1 MLSFDSSLS
10 TSLDKKSTE
19 SFWVLKLYYNAEG
32 STDFI
37 GVSDQTRVDGSDTY
51 HGIVASFGNL
61 VHSLDFFNFK
71 ASTMNMSVRLVN
83 TPNAIGN
90 ERFSDLFATKNF
102 ANRKWELFQNTD
114 SLSTFDTTTRMI
126 GTGIISGDISY
137 DHKTVSLKLLD
148 LSSTRNKKIP
158 TAVIQDTDSGAS
170 NYFPN
175 APEKNIGKPIPMAYG
190 DFHAKTDIGTIP
202 TTNFDRFKNFYKGA
216 FPAIITD
223 KFDVGEGAV
232 EAHIDSKQ
240 MHTLDSENVYYY
252 KNALYATI
260 TGTVDA
266 TSNNP
271 KIEFSGARCK
281 VYLPLSTSGF
291 TTSGTGTHIHEENI
305 ANLDF
310 TDTSV
315 TTIACN
321 SGDNVT
327 INYAL
332 PGTTKL
338 GEYVGIAAVTKF
350 GTVSGSMSGLNQ
362 FLVGNVAYTT
372 GSVVTNA
379 ELSNGIAGVFSGDT
393 SSWNF
398 EGTLAYKLLAGADNG
413 NLSVQIIESGIVVEF
428 DIDDIETY
436 EIEEEYEQLFEGGYE
451 VVTQFDNEI
460 ETFSEVV
467 TMTRTNTFTTPAKID
482 YVYCSGKGRK
492 YGAWIDTINSNPRN
506 DENGG
511 SADPGY
517 GVNDLIENPIYIIES
532 ALRDEL
538 ELDSSTTGIEID
550 VETFDASGNTTNGHI
565 GDIYS
570 DAVSDIKFSFSQ
582 NKFIN
587 SRDLIN
593 RISKQI
599 LSWVF
604 LSGNGKY
611 KIETLRRT
619 GNYSSADRTIDFND
633 IQLDKISLTPLGNVR
648 NDITISFAKD
658 YGQNQFMSSVNPSVD
673 STSSG
678 TTVNGNN
685 QALKLEMDA
694 DIIDTTTATKLA
706 EAYREIFKDRKEIIS
721 FSCLGAKNN
730 DLEIGDIILFS
741 NWDSN
746 IKIYGSAMGTDY
758 YIIQSISKTPDGS
771 KIKAIKVS

>member
-32 STDFI
+32 SSDFI
-37 GVSDQTRVDGSDTY
+37 GVSDQTRIDGSDTY
-51 HGIVASFGNL
+51 HGIVTSFGNL
-61 VHSLDFFNFK
+61 IHSLDFFNFK
-71 ASTMNMSVRLVN
+71 TSTMNMTVSLVN
-83 TPNAIGN
+83 TPKTIGN

-114 SLSTFDTTTRMI
+114 SLSTFDTAARMI

-137 DHKTVSLKLLD
+137 DHRTLSLKLLD
-148 LSSTRNKKIP
+148 LSSARNKKIP
-158 TAVIQDTDSGAS
+158 SAVIQDSDSGAS

-190 DFHAKTDIGTIP
+190 DFFEKTDIGTIP
-202 TTNFDRFKNFYKGA
+202 TTHFDRFKNFYKGA
-216 FPAIITD
+216 FPAIVTD
-223 KFDVGEGAV
+223 KFDVGEAST
-232 EAHIDSKQ
+232 EAHVDIKE

-252 KNALYATI
+252 KNDQYATI

-266 TSNNP
+266 TTNNP
-271 KIEFSGARCK
+271 KIKYEGSRCK
-281 VYLPLSTSGF
+281 VYFPLSSSGF
-291 TTSGTGTHIHEENI
+291 TTSGTGTHTNETNVS
-305 ANLDF
+305 NGLF
-310 TDTSV
+310 NDTSK
-315 TTIACN
+315 TTIAVTDGN
-321 SGDNVT
+321 NVT
-327 INYAL
+327 INYGIE
-332 PGTTKL
+332 PVSKM
-338 GEYVGIAAVTKF
+338 GEYVNATGLAKF
-350 GTVSGSMSGLNQ
+350 GTISGTLTGLS
-362 FLVGNVAYTT
+362 FIKIGGVPYTSPSSNDELEATLSFTSTETSAWDFTGGIAVLLNSNT
-372 GSVVTNA
+372 GS
-379 ELSNGIAGVFSGDT
+379 GD
-393 SSWNF
+393 
-398 EGTLAYKLLAGADNG
+398 K
-413 NLSVQIIESGIVVEF
+413 SVEISEMGIVVEF

-436 EIEEEYEQLFEGGYE
+436 EIEEEYEQLFEGSYE
-451 VVTQFDNEI
+451 IVTQFDSEV
-460 ETFSEVV
+460 ETFSEVL
-467 TMTRTNTFTTPAKID
+467 TMTRTNTFTTPTKID
-482 YVYCSGKGRK
+482 YVYCSGKGRI
-492 YGAWIDTINSNPRN
+492 YGDWIDNDSRN
-506 DENGG
+506 Q
-511 SADPGY
+511 GY
-517 GVNDLIENPIYIIES
+517 NEDDLIENPVYIIEDV
-532 ALRDEL
+532 LRSEL
-538 ELDSSTTGIEID
+538 SLATANID
-550 VETFDASGNTTNGHI
+550 VTTFDASGNTTNGHI

-611 KIETLRRT
+611 KIKTLRRT
-619 GNYSSADRTIDFND
+619 SDYSSADRTIDFND
-633 IQLDKISLTPLGNVR
+633 IQLDKISLTPIGNVR

-658 YGQNQFMSSVNPSVD
+658 YGQNQFLSSVNPSVD

-685 QALKLEMDA
+685 QTLKLEMDA

-758 YIIQSISKTPDGS
+758 YIVQSISKTPDGS

>member
-32 STDFI
+32 SSDFI

-71 ASTMNMSVRLVN
+71 ASTMNMTVKLVN

-90 ERFSDLFATKNF
+90 DRFSDLLATKNF

-114 SLSTFDTTTRMI
+114 SLSTFDTAARMI
-126 GTGIISGDISY
+126 GTGIISGGISY

-148 LSSTRNKKIP
+148 LSSARNKKIP
-158 TAVIQDTDSGAS
+158 LAVIQDSDSGAS

-190 DFHAKTDIGTIP
+190 DFFEKTDIGTIP
-202 TTNFDRFKNFYKGA
+202 TTHFDRFKNFYKGA
-216 FPAIITD
+216 FPAIVTD
-223 KFDVGEGAV
+223 KFDVGQAST
-232 EAHIDSKQ
+232 EAHADTKQ

-252 KNALYATI
+252 KNDQYATI

-266 TSNNP
+266 TTNNP
-271 KIEFSGARCK
+271 KIKYEGSRCK
-281 VYLPLSTSGF
+281 VYFPLSSSGF
-291 TTSGTGTHIHEENI
+291 TTSGTGTHTNETNI
-305 ANLDF
+305 SNGLF
-310 TDTSV
+310 NDTSKTSIAV
-315 TTIACN
+315 TDGN
-321 SGDNVT
+321 NVT
-327 INYAL
+327 INYGIE
-332 PGTTKL
+332 PVSKM
-338 GEYVGIAAVTKF
+338 GEFVSATGLAKF
-350 GTVSGSMSGLNQ
+350 GTISGSLTGLS
-362 FLVGNVAYTT
+362 FIKIGGVPYTSPSSNDELEATLSFTSTKTSAWDFTGGISVLLNSNT
-372 GSVVTNA
+372 GS
-379 ELSNGIAGVFSGDT
+379 GD
-393 SSWNF
+393 
-398 EGTLAYKLLAGADNG
+398 K
-413 NLSVQIIESGIVVEF
+413 SVEISEMGIVVEF

-451 VVTQFDNEI
+451 VVTQFDSEI

-467 TMTRTNTFTTPAKID
+467 TMTRTHTFTTPTKID
-482 YVYCSGKGRK
+482 YVYFSGKGRI
-492 YGAWIDTINSNPRN
+492 YGDWVDDSR
-506 DENGG
+506 DQ
-511 SADPGY
+511 GY
-517 GVNDLIENPIYIIES
+517 NEDDLIENPVFIIEDV
-532 ALRDEL
+532 LRSEL
-538 ELDSSTTGIEID
+538 SLTTSNID
-550 VETFDASGNTTNGHI
+550 VTTFDASGNTTNGHI

-593 RISKQI
+593 RISKQV

-611 KIETLRRT
+611 KIKTLRRT
-619 GNYSSADRTIDFND
+619 SNYSSADRTIDFND

>member
-10 TSLDKKSTE
+10 TSLNKKATE

-32 STDFI
+32 SSDFI
-37 GVSDQTRVDGSDTY
+37 GVSDQTRIDGSDTY
-51 HGIVASFGNL
+51 HGIVTSFGNL
-61 VHSLDFFNFK
+61 IHSLDFFNFK
-71 ASTMNMSVRLVN
+71 ASTMNMTVSLVN
-83 TPNAIGN
+83 TPKTIGN

-114 SLSTFDTTTRMI
+114 SLSTFDTAARMI

-137 DHKTVSLKLLD
+137 DHRTLSLKLLD
-148 LSSTRNKKIP
+148 LSSARNKKIP
-158 TAVIQDTDSGAS
+158 SAVIQDNDSGAS

-190 DFHAKTDIGTIP
+190 DFFEKTDIGTIP
-202 TTNFDRFKNFYKGA
+202 TTHFDRFKNFYKGA

-232 EAHIDSKQ
+232 EAHVDSKE

-252 KNALYATI
+252 KNALYPTI

-291 TTSGTGTHIHEENI
+291 TTSGTGTHTNEESI

-310 TDTSV
+310 SDTSV
-315 TTIACN
+315 TTISCN

-327 INYAL
+327 VNYAL
-332 PGTTKL
+332 PTVTKL
-338 GEYVGIAAVTKF
+338 GEYVGITALTKF

-362 FLVGNVAYTT
+362 FLVGNVAYTA

-379 ELSNGIAGVFSGDT
+379 ELSNSIASVFSGDT

-413 NLSVQIIESGIVVEF
+413 NLSVQVIESGIVVEF

-451 VVTQFDNEI
+451 VVTQFDSEI

-482 YVYCSGKGRK
+482 YVYCSGKGRI
-492 YGAWIDTINSNPRN
+492 YGDWIDNDSRN
-506 DENGG
+506 Q
-511 SADPGY
+511 GY
-517 GVNDLIENPIYIIES
+517 NEDDLIENPVYIIEDV
-532 ALRDEL
+532 LRSEL
-538 ELDSSTTGIEID
+538 SLATANID
-550 VETFDASGNTTNGHI
+550 VTTFDASGNTTNGHI

-611 KIETLRRT
+611 KIKTLRRT
-619 GNYSSADRTIDFND
+619 SDYSSANRTIDFND
-633 IQLDKISLTPLGNVR
+633 IQLDKISLTPIGNVR

-658 YGQNQFMSSVNPSVD
+658 YGQNQFLSSVNPSVD

-685 QALKLEMDA
+685 QTLKLEMDA

-706 EAYREIFKDRKEIIS
+706 EAYREIFKNRKEIIS

-758 YIIQSISKTPDGS
+758 YIIQSISKAPDGS